1 MLFVVSKE
9 NLKILK
15 YHNIFEKALGLSVV
29 CSKCGNENKK
39 IFNEEESVKIF
50 KGVRKIEL

>member
-50 KGVRKIEL
+50 KRVRKI